1 MSNTSKND
9 TQYHS
14 NDKCSKCH
22 DHQGVYYTNDTDLI
36 PYHYLCT
43 SCRNKI
49 RIELRNVFYK
59 KINY

>member
-1 MSNTSKND
+1 MSTKSFNN
-9 TQYHS
+9 TQYS

-22 DHQGVYYTNDTDLI
+22 EHQGVYYTTDLDLI

-43 SCRNKI
+43 TCRNKI
-49 RIELRNVFYK
+49 RVELRNVFYK